1 MVTKYI
7 IEIKHDPNTII
18 DDVFG
23 DKRYIYRYRSNYEY
37 AETCFKRCE
46 AKTFAT
52 KSAAEKAAIR
62 LVEIY
67 EHFKGYEIL
76 KIKKKI

>member
-7 IEIKHDPNTII
+7 ISIKHNPDTII
-18 DDVFG
+18 DDVFNN
-23 DKRYIYRYRSNYEY
+23 KMYIYRYRSNYEY

-52 KSAAEKAAIR
+52 RSAAEKAAIR

-67 EHFKGYEIL
+67 DHFKGYEIIE
-76 KIKKKI
+76 IKKKI

>member
-1 MVTKYI
+1 MSKYI
-7 IEIKHDPNTII
+7 IEIKHNKDTII
-18 DDVFG
+18 DNVFG
-23 DKRYIYRYRSNYEY
+23 GKRYIYRYRSNYEY
-37 AETCFKRCE
+37 VETCFKRCE

-67 EHFKGYEIL
+67 EHFKGYEIIE
-76 KIKKKI
+76 IKKKI